1 MNARRVI
8 PLALLAT
15 ILAIG
20 TGAALAP
27 VPFLLVEVA
36 EGTTVH
42 LALPADGEFVYRY
55 RHSVYDALVD
65 ERFRVEADVMR
76 QLEIRSVDRRALEYY
91 GLPTE
96 PERRDGTFVI
106 PGNPEPIPRIALIV
120 LRQQQQSVLVGAR
133 QVDLSTDLGDAR
145 VTLRPVRIT
154 RVAALFT
161 ATR

>member
-1 MNARRVI
+1 MNARRVV

-15 ILAIG
+15 IVVIG

-27 VPFLLVEVA
+27 VPFLLLEVA
-36 EGTTVH
+36 GGETLH

-76 QLEIRSVDRRALEYY
+76 QLEIRSADRRALEYY
-91 GLPTE
+91 GLPSE
-96 PERRDGTFVI
+96 PEQRDGTFVI
-106 PGNPEPIPRIALIV
+106 RGNPNPIPRIALIV
-120 LRQQQQSVLVGAR
+120 LRQQQQSVLVGASR
-133 QVDLSTDLGDAR
+133 LDLSTELGDAR
-145 VTLRPVRIT
+145 LVIRPVRIT